1 MVGNACASA
10 AEIARDGAAL
20 LQSSLH
26 RIEPLVGATLDVAR
40 AAGASAAEVA
50 HDGAAILQSTLTTL
64 VPLADTTLDV
74 VRAASANA
82 AEVLCKYATLAW
94 SAAQDILPLSGA
106 TLDVARAA
114 WTSGADLV
122 CKHTTRVWLWVLSF
136 TFATANEPLSGA
148 SQGEVWTAGHGVLLY
163 AMFVVVLGVIVLRM
177 TRAVDKHID
186 NVCAME
192 RDIAALTRAVQDIV
206 EGRGGAP
213 ADLPQD
219 DAE

>member
-74 VRAASANA
+74 VRAASANT
-82 AEVLCKYATLAW
+82 AEVLCKHATRAW
-94 SAAQDILPLSGA
+94 SAAHDLLPLCGA

-122 CKHTTRVWLWVLSF
+122 CKSATRIWLWVLSF
-136 TFATANEPLSGA
+136 TFATAEEPLSGA
-148 SQGEVWTAGHGVLLY
+148 SQSEVWAKILGIGPWQILVDFVIATLLWRYY
-163 AMFVVVLGVIVLRM
+163 ADKRDKDEGDDWR
-177 TRAVDKHID
+177 RAVRPAAGTPD
-186 NVCAME
+186 AMGYTN
-192 RDIAALTRAVQDIV
+192 R
-206 EGRGGAP
+206 
-213 ADLPQD
+213 PQND
-219 DAE
+219 EA